1 MPNAIRASDDM
12 KAFSD
17 LSRKHRMWLA
27 GIVVVGFAA
36 RAAWIFAMPYFAPV
50 NEQADPSEYNQLA
63 KNLVSGNG
71 YRLWGIKDHPATHLG
86 DRLKTPTARRPPLY
100 PLVLAAIYW
109 FFGERY
115 RAVFL
120 LHCLFDV
127 VTALAVF
134 LIARRLFGQVSVGLV
149 AAAFVACYPPFFQ
162 QNVVLMSESLG
173 TVLMTLCFLS
183 LLAALAKQ
191 RLGMFAVA
199 GLLLGASALVRPDAI
214 ALSVAIPLALMFVL
228 RANKLTWRRAV
239 LLLVTMFICFWLVM
253 SPWVIRNAIL
263 FGRFIPGTT
272 LTGRV
277 MLTGLHMST
286 VDPSLGLAPLMPSE
300 VDEMVRDLDDVEKNE
315 VLMRE
320 SIKYLFRHPLVWL
333 SGAPRKINKMWLNAS
348 DWSSRYF
355 LYYPT
360 TQRNHNVS
368 YSLLLPNLFLLIF
381 AFLAIFR
388 NKGGWLRKAVP
399 IFVAII
405 VLTLAETFV
414 EAAGRHSM
422 KLMPSVMVL
431 AAHGLRGT
439 LSRGKVGGVS

>member
-1 MPNAIRASDDM
+1 M
-12 KAFSD
+12 KVFSD
-17 LSRKHRMWLA
+17 LCRKHRLWLV
-27 GIVVVGFAA
+27 GIVVVGFVA
-36 RAAWIFAMPYFAPV
+36 RVAWIFAVPYFIPV
-50 NEQADPSEYNQLA
+50 SEQADPSEYNQLA

-71 YRLWGIKDHPATHLG
+71 YRLWGIKGHAVTHQG
-86 DRLKTPTARRPPLY
+86 ERLKAPTARRPPLY
-100 PLVLAAIYW
+100 PMVLAAVYW

-120 LHCLFDV
+120 LQCLFDV
-127 VTALAVF
+127 VTTLAVF
-134 LIARRLFGQVSVGLV
+134 MIARRLFGQVSVGLV
-149 AAAFVACYPPFFQ
+149 AAGFVACYPPFFQ
-162 QNVVLMSESLG
+162 QNVVLMTESLG
-173 TVLMTLCFLS
+173 TVLMTLFFLS
-183 LLAALAKQ
+183 LLAAVAER

-214 ALSVAIPLALMFVL
+214 ALSVAIPLALVFVL
-228 RANKLTWRRAV
+228 RADKLTWRRVAS
-239 LLLVTMFICFWLVM
+239 LLVTMFVCFWLVM

-300 VDEMVRDLDDVEKNE
+300 VGEMVSNLDDVEKNE

-360 TQRNHNVS
+360 TQRNHNVN

-388 NKGGWLRKAVP
+388 YKNGWLRKAVP
-399 IFVAII
+399 TFVAII

-422 KLMPSVMVL
+422 KLIPSVMVL
-431 AAHGLRGT
+431 AAYGLRGA
-439 LSRGKVGGVS
+439 LSGSKAGGVS